1 MRKWGFE
8 NKADF
13 PLQMEYDDHDDS
25 AIPFIVRSRVT
36 GQWVGT
42 MRLISKKACTLP
54 IEQNCK
60 INEEISTKE

>member
-60 INEEISTKE
+60 INEEI